1 MLNILKA
8 SKKVNKM
15 DLFFGDS
22 ITSAENNNFDGYVE
36 KLKLQN
42 FKNYGVSGTCI
53 GDYSLYP
60 VEDTNLI
67 QLLYKKR
74 DEIKNADRIFIEYGS
89 NDISSIICE
98 YTTLKVVMIEFV
110 KCIDY
115 IRQNNPSCEIY
126 FISLGDNLSYF
137 AKGQIEYLKN
147 EYFKNISDLLFIKDD
162 LIDKWIETYDEFISY
177 ISKMNLKKIEMPT
190 FNDNEFDIDGIH
202 PNDIGYSKISNKLKE
217 ILKL

>member
-1 MLNILKA
+1 
-8 SKKVNKM
+8 M

-22 ITSAENNNFDGYVE
+22 ITSAENNNFNGYVE

-74 DEIKNADRIFIEYGS
+74 DEIKNADRIFLEYGS

-98 YTTLKVVMIEFV
+98 YTTIKVVMIEFV

-115 IRQNNPSCEIY
+115 IRQNNLNCEIY
-126 FISLGDNLSYF
+126 YISLGDNLSFF
-137 AKGQIEYLKN
+137 ARGQIEYLKN
-147 EYFKNISDLLFIKDD
+147 EYFNNISDLLFTKDS
-162 LIDKWIETYDEFISY
+162 LIDKWIETYNEFISY
-177 ISKMNLKKIEMPT
+177 ISKMNLKMIKLPIL
-190 FNDNEFDIDGIH
+190 NDSEFDIDGIH
-202 PNDIGYSKISNKLKE
+202 PNDIGYNKISNKFKE

>member
-1 MLNILKA
+1 
-8 SKKVNKM
+8 M

-22 ITSAENNNFDGYVE
+22 ITSAENNNFNGYVE

-74 DEIKNADRIFIEYGS
+74 DEIKNADRIFLEYGS

-115 IRQNNPSCEIY
+115 IRQNNLNCEIY
-126 FISLGDNLSYF
+126 YISLGDNLSFF
-137 AKGQIEYLKN
+137 ARGQIEYLKN
-147 EYFKNISDLLFIKDD
+147 EYFNNISDLLFTKDS
-162 LIDKWIETYDEFISY
+162 LIDKWIETYNEFISY
-177 ISKMNLKKIEMPT
+177 ISKMNLKMIKLPIL
-190 FNDNEFDIDGIH
+190 NDNEFDIDGIH
-202 PNDIGYSKISNKLKE
+202 PNDIGYNKISNKFKE

>member
-1 MLNILKA
+1 
-8 SKKVNKM
+8 M

-22 ITSAENNNFDGYVE
+22 ITSAENNDFNGYVE

-53 GDYSLYP
+53 GYYSLYP

-74 DEIKNADRIFIEYGS
+74 DEIKNADRIFLEYGS

-98 YTTLKVVMIEFV
+98 YTTLKVVIIEFV

-115 IRQNNPSCEIY
+115 IRQNNPNCEIY
-126 FISLGDNLSYF
+126 YITLGDNLSFF
-137 AKGQIEYLKN
+137 ASGQIEYLKN
-147 EYFKNISDLLFIKDD
+147 EYFNNISDLLFTKDS
-162 LIDKWIETYDEFISY
+162 LIDKWIKTYNDFISY
-177 ISKMNLKKIEMPT
+177 ISKMNLKMIKFPIL
-190 FNDNEFDIDGIH
+190 NDNEFDIDGIH
-202 PNDIGYSKISNKLKE
+202 PNDIGYNKISNKFKE

>member
-1 MLNILKA
+1 
-8 SKKVNKM
+8 M

-42 FKNYGVSGTCI
+42 YKNYGISGTCI
-53 GDYSLYP
+53 GDYSLYS

-74 DEIKNADRIFIEYGS
+74 DEIKNANRIFLEYGS

-115 IRQNNPSCEIY
+115 IRQNNPNCEIY
-126 FISLGDNLSYF
+126 FISLGDNLSSF

-147 EYFKNISDLLFIKDD
+147 EYFKYISDLLFIKDD

-177 ISKMNLKKIEMPT
+177 LSKMNLKMIEMPT
-190 FNDNEFDIDGIH
+190 FNGNEYDVDGIH
-202 PNDIGYSKISNKLKE
+202 PNDIGYSKISNKFKG

>member
-1 MLNILKA
+1 
-8 SKKVNKM
+8 M

-36 KLKLQN
+36 KIKLQN

-74 DEIKNADRIFIEYGS
+74 DEIKNADRIFLEYGS

-115 IRQNNPSCEIY
+115 IRQNNPNCEIY
-126 FISLGDNLSYF
+126 FISLGDNLSFF
-137 AKGQIEYLKN
+137 AMGQIEYLKN
-147 EYFKNISDLLFIKDD
+147 EYFNNISDLLFTKDS
-162 LIDKWIETYDEFISY
+162 LIDKWIETYNEFISY
-177 ISKMNLKKIEMPT
+177 ISKMNLKIIKLPIL
-190 FNDNEFDIDGIH
+190 NDNEFDIDGIH
-202 PNDIGYSKISNKLKE
+202 PNDIGYSKISNKFKE